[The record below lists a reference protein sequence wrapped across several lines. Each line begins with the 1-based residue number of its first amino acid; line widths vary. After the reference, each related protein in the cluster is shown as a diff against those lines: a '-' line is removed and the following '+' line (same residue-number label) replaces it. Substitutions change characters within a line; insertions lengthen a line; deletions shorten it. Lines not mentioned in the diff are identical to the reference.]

1 MECIRATIAIID
13 YVYIPLTVDNEL
25 KACTSTASNV
35 GRLHRVGPSIVPIH
49 ICKGDG
55 REAKRYVPSLVK
67 GLAIE
72 GPDEVCWCGVGVE
85 V

>member
-1 MECIRATIAIID
+1 MECVRATISIID
-13 YVYIPLTVDNEL
+13 FVSLTVDNEL
-25 KACTSTASNV
+25 KACTSTASNI
-35 GRLHRVGPSIVPIH
+35 GRLDRVGPSIVPIH

-55 REAKRYVPSLVK
+55 REAKSYVSSLVK

-72 GPDEVCWCGVGVE
+72 GPDEVCRCGVGIE

>member
-13 YVYIPLTVDNEL
+13 YVSLTVDNEL
-25 KACTSTASNV
+25 KACTSTASNI

-55 REAKRYVPSLVK
+55 REAKRYVPSLVER
-67 GLAIE
+67 LAIE
-72 GPDEVCWCGVGVE
+72 RPDEVYWCGVGIE